1 MARLFR
7 GMDRKSWAARFVS
20 ATLLGTLVLGFV
32 VVNGELSQR
41 ATAVKPTVALVNEDL
56 QAEFNDKAYAF
67 GSNFVDRVT
76 KDSEYN
82 WTVLSRPVAEKAYK
96 DGSVDA
102 AIYLPQS
109 FSHDILTLQ
118 ELAPTKATVEYRLR
132 PQVDEQSDR
141 LLKSKI
147 VDIVY
152 GFNQSVVKMYYAS
165 VADNIAEADGYL
177 NATLGNQEALIAALT
192 SDVEEPFSG
201 TMPNF
206 HDFVSSATGL
216 KDVNAATVEAQNS
229 LSETVTDTLARTG
242 EAFSSKLYE
251 IDDHAKRQRE
261 IAQINAANSNTRITD
276 QAASDRAFYGAQ
288 FDGLKASILCRLSSV
303 ESTEG
308 AAPCSDANG
317 TVSPHLESHLA
328 SLRQAI
334 ADYTTDYT
342 GAVDSLQTTMMG
354 MLTSLDTSITNLE
367 ALVALIDPSADPA
380 DAPVPPGPGVPPAPT
395 VPTVPLVPAVPSGPT
410 VPSIPLVPAT
420 PTLPGGPVIDPA
432 ALDTLKADIASLKG
446 VRDALSVGDLPAL
459 SFETH
464 LENLDGWLDGTRTAV
479 KDSVLEASVVD
490 GLEVRDWTAYDPDSA
505 GVYIDT
511 SDALYLSIAD
521 LVTQTAETSGQLA
534 ADTLNVPDNLLVFE
548 ALLNSAN
555 ATFTGAEAVHSGVT
569 GLLSAGSTELGTSRQ
584 FYRNFSTVLANT
596 RTQGVDT
603 GKIHD
608 FFSAPIAAK
617 NITPERVAVA
627 GTVDFTWMLV
637 FAVGLLAGV
646 LVTALSRSFRTK
658 PR

>member
-1 MARLFR
+1 MTRLFR
-7 GMDRKSWAARFVS
+7 GVERKSWVARFVS
-20 ATLLGTLVLGFV
+20 ATLLLVTVVLGFL
-32 VVNGELSQR
+32 VVNGELAERSHVF
-41 ATAVKPTVALVNEDL
+41 TPTVALVNEDL
-56 QAEFNDKAYAF
+56 PAAFNGKAYAF
-67 GSNFVDRVT
+67 GSDFVDRVT

-82 WTVLSRPVAEKAYK
+82 WTILSRPVAEKAYK

-141 LLKSKI
+141 LLQSRI

-201 TMPNF
+201 TMPDF
-206 HDFVSSATGL
+206 HGFVSSATGL

-261 IAQINAANSNTRITD
+261 IAQINAANSNTRVTD

-288 FDGLKASILCRLSSV
+288 FDGLKASILCRLSRAD
-303 ESTEG
+303 STEG

-334 ADYTTDYT
+334 TDYATDYT
-342 GAVDSLQTTMMG
+342 GAIDSLQTTMLG
-354 MLTSLDTSITNLE
+354 MRTSLDDSITNLE
-367 ALVALIDPSADPA
+367 ALVALLDPSGDPT
-380 DAPVPPGPGVPPAPT
+380 DAPVQPGPGVPT
-395 VPTVPLVPAVPSGPT
+395 VPTVPLVPAIPNGPT

-420 PTLPGGPVIDPA
+420 PTVPGGPAFDPA
-432 ALDTLKADIASLKG
+432 ALDTLKADVSSLKSA
-446 VRDALSVGDLPAL
+446 RDALKVGDLPAPA
-459 SFETH
+459 FETH
-464 LENLDGWLDGTRTAV
+464 LENLGGWLDGTRTAV

-490 GLEVRDWTAYDPDSA
+490 GLEVKDWTAYDPDSA
-505 GVYIDT
+505 GVYIDN

-534 ADTLNVPDNLLVFE
+534 ADTLNVPDNLLLFE

-555 ATFTGAEAVHSGVT
+555 ATFTGAEAVHSGVS

-646 LVTALSRSFRTK
+646 LGTALSRSFRTK